1 MIWGPI
7 LAWYLFLAGL
17 SAGAYT
23 TAALANFKDPE
34 NTRKFQLGGRLIA
47 VVAVIVGLLLLIV
60 DAEAGL
66 HNPVRFFYLLTNWNS
81 VMTWGT
87 AILAVFTVIACLSA
101 LLMLLKKR
109 VPKALDYIGI
119 FLALCTAA
127 YTGVL
132 IGVVETYPLWNN
144 ALLPVLFVVSGFS
157 AGLAATFLAS
167 TFFAHEE
174 AGKLVS
180 LKKFHFSLPIIEIC
194 LIGILLYI
202 TATGSVTGTASVSL
216 LTSGNLSMLF
226 WGGLIVIGLLLPI
239 VIEFVT
245 LFVLG
250 KKNKTQGSDLAA
262 AESGG
267 VLTLEAIGG
276 AGTLVGGFLL
286 RYLILMAAV
295 PLTFLV

>member
-23 TAALANFKDPE
+23 TAAMANLKDSE
-34 NTRKFQLGGRLIA
+34 KTRKFQLGGRLLA
-47 VVAVIVGLLLLIV
+47 VVTVITGLLLLIV

-66 HNPVRFFYLLTNWNS
+66 HNPLRFFYLLTNWNS

-87 AILAVFTVIACLSA
+87 AILAVFTFLACLST
-101 LLMLLKKR
+101 LIVLLKKR
-109 VPKALDYIGI
+109 VPKALDYLGI

-132 IGVVETYPLWNN
+132 IGVVGTYPLWNS
-144 ALLPVLFVVSGFS
+144 ALLPVLFVISGFS
-157 AGLAATFLAS
+157 AGLAATFLVS
-167 TFFAHEE
+167 SFFAHEE
-174 AGKLVS
+174 AGRLVT
-180 LKKFHFSLPIIEIC
+180 LKKFHFALPVVEIF
-194 LIGILLYI
+194 LIGALLYI
-202 TATGSVTGTASVSL
+202 TAKGSSAGGASVSL
-216 LTSGNLSMLF
+216 LTSGHLSMLF
-226 WGGLIVIGLLLPI
+226 WGGLIALGLLLPI
-239 VIEFVT
+239 LLEFVT

-250 KKNKTQGSDLAA
+250 RKDERQDADPIAVPS
-262 AESGG
+262 SG
-267 VLTLEAIGG
+267 VLALETIGG